1 MLWSVIPYY
10 NSVSC
15 GGSSNK
21 NVAGTGSGED
31 GKIVQSDDDDVLFCY
46 FAKGKYS
53 TDRFN

>member
-1 MLWSVIPYY
+1 MIIL
-10 NSVSC
+10 VSC

-21 NVAGTGSGED
+21 NVAGTGRGED
-31 GKIVQSDDDDVLFCY
+31 GITVRSEDDDVLFCY